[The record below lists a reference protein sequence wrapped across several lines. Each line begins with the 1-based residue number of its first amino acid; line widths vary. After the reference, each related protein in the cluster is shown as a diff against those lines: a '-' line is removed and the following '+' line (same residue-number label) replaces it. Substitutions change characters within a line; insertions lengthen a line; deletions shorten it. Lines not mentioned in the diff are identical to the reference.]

1 MLFVQESHQ
10 YRTNFISSTALKLL
24 WFRKMYKHARTSFQE
39 RSQLVS
45 GCILHLTV
53 GIPESSQATAIK
65 MFASCADRYGYKA
78 HTNAEYEE
86 KTEQIRQQMT
96 ERDVVVTKDPS

>member
-1 MLFVQESHQ
+1 
-10 YRTNFISSTALKLL
+10 
-24 WFRKMYKHARTSFQE
+24 
-39 RSQLVS
+39 
-45 GCILHLTV
+45 
-53 GIPESSQATAIK
+53 
-65 MFASCADRYGYKA
+65 MFASCADRYGCKA